1 MLADGVTGCDR
12 YHAWDPDPYEDNP
25 DDYEPDDYVDEYG
38 DEDDDSID
46 YYDDGEDDE
55 HGYGERE
62 YY

>member
-38 DEDDDSID
+38 DEDD
-46 YYDDGEDDE
+46 E